1 VRSAAAK
8 GKRPPPPKAAP
19 TPARS
24 PVGGW
29 PIAAVLAVVAIILYA
44 VRYALLPFV
53 FAAAI
58 GFVADPLIV
67 TLQRRSGAPR
77 WVVAALAYLAFLAL
91 LGALGYAIGVNALR
105 DLVQLVSEAPR
116 LVRNLIEQAVGANGI
131 VLFGATYTADGII
144 NALAAALREFI
155 ALGIVA
161 QIGRMAVGTLFGLA
175 LTLVLAPY
183 FMISGPRLA
192 AGAIWLIPPE
202 RRHSRI
208 IPTLRRY
215 LVGIVLVVVY
225 ASTVAWI
232 GFGPVFHLANALLLA
247 ITVGVL
253 ELVPVVGPLSSA
265 ALVGIVAAQ
274 QASLQTAALLVGFAI
289 LLRLSIDNLV
299 GPLVLGAVTR
309 LHPVVVIAGFI
320 CGAMLFGIVGLLLA
334 VPTAVCIKIT
344 LEHYYAEPI
353 EPEEG

>member
-1 VRSAAAK
+1 MRSAAAK

-19 TPARS
+19 LPARS
-24 PVGGW
+24 RVGGW
-29 PIAAVLAVVAIILYA
+29 PIAAALTVVAIILYA

-77 WVVAALAYLAFLAL
+77 WVVATLAYVALLAL

-105 DLVQLVSEAPR
+105 DLLQLVNQAPR
-116 LVRNLIEQAVGANGI
+116 LIR
-131 VLFGATYTADGII
+131 T
-144 NALAAALREFI
+144 
-155 ALGIVA
+155 
-161 QIGRMAVGTLFGLA
+161 

-202 RRHSRI
+202 RRHSVLELLPKI
-208 IPTLRRY
+208 IPMLRRY

-225 ASTVAWI
+225 ASIVAWI

-274 QASLQTAALLVGFAI
+274 QASLQAAALLVGFVIA
-289 LLRLSIDNLV
+289 LRLSIDNLV

-353 EPEEG
+353 KPEEG

>member
-1 VRSAAAK
+1 M
-8 GKRPPPPKAAP
+8 
-19 TPARS
+19 PARS
-24 PVGGW
+24 RVGGW
-29 PIAAVLAVVAIILYA
+29 PIAAALAVVAIILYA

-58 GFVADPLIV
+58 GFVTDPLIV
-67 TLQRRSGAPR
+67 RMQRRSGAPR
-77 WVVAALAYLAFLAL
+77 WVVATLAYLALLAL
-91 LGALGYAIGVNALR
+91 VVLLGYAIGVNAMR
-105 DLVQLVSEAPR
+105 DLLQLVEQAPQ
-116 LVRNLIEQAVGANGI
+116 LVRNFVDQAVGPNGI
-131 VLFGATYTADGII
+131 MLFGATYTADQII
-144 NALAAALREFI
+144 NALADGLREFM
-155 ALGIVA
+155 ALAIMA
-161 QIGRMAVGTLFGLA
+161 QIGGLTIGTLFGLA

-202 RRHSRI
+202 RRHSVLELLPKI
-208 IPTLRRY
+208 VPMLRRY
-215 LVGIVLVVVY
+215 LIGIVLVVTY

-232 GFGPVFHLANALLLA
+232 GFGPVFHLSNAVLLA

-265 ALVGIVAAQ
+265 ALVGIVAVQ
-274 QASLQTAALLVGFAI
+274 QASLHAAALLVGFVI

-299 GPLVLGAVTR
+299 GPLVLGAATR

-334 VPTAVCIKIT
+334 VPAAVCIKIT
-344 LEHYYAEPI
+344 LEPYYAEPI
-353 EPEEG
+353 RPEEA